1 MYCMLNPWCMCVH
14 PMLSNGP
21 PPPSPHFSQDAEEE
35 LDEVTGMLDSIALVP
50 GDDVRQS
57 PFLDATSTL
66 QSAPV

>member
-1 MYCMLNPWCMCVH
+1 MCAH
-14 PMLSNGP
+14 PMLSNGLSLYLVP
-21 PPPSPHFSQDAEEE
+21 RLSQAAEEE